1 MAGADRCC
9 TLTRKRKGNV
19 VPFEE
24 VKECLGTW
32 PGALHRE
39 GHSVHMVSQV
49 FSGHLR
55 STQGIHT
62 FAGFLAHSGRPES
75 PPS

>member
-9 TLTRKRKGNV
+9 TLTRKRKGNA

-39 GHSVHMVSQV
+39 GHSVHMASQV

-55 STQGIHT
+55 
-62 FAGFLAHSGRPES
+62 
-75 PPS
+75 